1 MEEILIREFARGEG
15 NKWRRCS
22 NIKIISAKWIN

>member
-1 MEEILIREFARGEG
+1 MEEILIRESARGEG
-15 NKWRRCS
+15 NIWRRYS